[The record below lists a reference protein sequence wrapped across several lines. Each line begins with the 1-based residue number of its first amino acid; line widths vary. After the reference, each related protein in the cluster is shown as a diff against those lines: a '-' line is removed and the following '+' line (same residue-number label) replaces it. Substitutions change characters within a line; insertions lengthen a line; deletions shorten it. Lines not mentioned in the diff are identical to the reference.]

1 MIRRGHGVRHGQIGG
16 YEEALSHERNV

>member
-16 YEEALSHERNV
+16 DEEALSHERNV